1 MIEILETLDDSISKK
16 DIPAEDWL
24 QWEANDSTIH
34 YKQQLKEDLI
44 RILNA
49 LTDNQSEQETQF
61 RRGQIQAL
69 DRELNYKPENVK
81 DD

>member
-69 DRELNYKPENVK
+69 DRALNYKPENVK